1 MARRTQTLVVASVL
15 ALVLGIAGLWLPVP
29 FVTLAPG
36 PVTDTLGSVKGV
48 TLIDIKGRQT
58 YPTSGKLELT
68 TVEETPRLNLL
79 GALEDW
85 VDGDRAVVPR
95 ELIEPPGSTQEQ
107 IQQENTQAMLDSQDQ
122 ATAAALTELGI
133 ESTGTSVVVVAVPTD
148 SPATGKLSPGDIVT
162 EVNGTPVHSQVELR
176 GEIGKAKPGEDVKIT
191 FQHGATSSS
200 SSSSSNGGGT
210 PTTTVITTGTAPDDK
225 TRPII
230 GITTTEKRTYP
241 FTVRIRISDVGGP
254 SAGLMFALGIIDLLT
269 PGQLTGG
276 RIIAGTG
283 TIDTTGKV
291 GPIGGIQQ
299 KILGARGSGATVFL
313 VPADNCA
320 DAKKMAPS
328 GLTLIKVD
336 KLSNALD
343 ALEKLGGPQRSSI
356 PTC

>member
-48 TLIDIKGRQT
+48 TLIDVEGHQT

-85 VDGDRAVVPR
+85 LNGDRAVVPR
-95 ELIEPPGSTQEQ
+95 ELIQPPGTSQAQ
-107 IQQENTQAMLDSQDQ
+107 IQQENTSEMLTSQDQ
-122 ATAAALTELGI
+122 ATAAALTQLGI
-133 ESTGTSVVVVAVPTD
+133 RQTGTTVVVLSVPGG
-148 SPATGKLSPGDIVT
+148 SPATDKLEPGDVVT
-162 EVNGTPVHSQVELR
+162 EVDGVPVKSQTQLR
-176 GEIGKAKPGEDVKIT
+176 AEIAKGKPGDDVKIT
-191 FQHGATSSS
+191 YQRGTDASALTS
-200 SSSSSNGGGT
+200 
-210 PTTTVITTGTAPDDK
+210 ITTKATPGDPK
-225 TRPII
+225 RPLI
-230 GITTTEKRTYP
+230 GITTTEKPIYP
-241 FTVRIRISDVGGP
+241 FTVRIRLSDVGGP

-276 RIIAGTG
+276 RVIAGTG
-283 TIDTTGKV
+283 TIDPTGTV

-299 KILGARGSGATVFL
+299 KILGAQGSGASVFL

-320 DAKKMAPS
+320 DAKQMS
-328 GLTLIKVD
+328 THMRLVKVTN
-336 KLSNALD
+336 LAGALD
-343 ALEKLGGPQRSSI
+343 ALHKLGTAQQSSI
-356 PTC
+356 PSC